1 MNQSGFLRCEATRVG
16 EDTTLSQI
24 IRMVSDAAATKAPIA
39 KVADRVSG
47 VFVPVVI
54 SIAMLTMI
62 VWLLLGAPF
71 GDALSRAIAVLVI
84 SCPCALG
91 LATPV
96 AIMVGNGV
104 GAKNGILF
112 KTAASLEETGKV
124 QIVALDK
131 TGTIT
136 SGQMRVTDV
145 LPADGIGENELLD
158 AALSLET
165 PSEHPLAKAVVQYAL
180 DKGRKAQDVSDFAAL
195 PGNGLTAKRDGA
207 VLLGGSVKYMQG
219 QCKVP
224 ETLLAAAEKLSG
236 EGKTPLLF
244 SRDGAI
250 LGMIAVADT
259 VKDDSPEAVAELRKM
274 GIRVVMITGDNPRT
288 AQAVGQTAG
297 VDQVVAGVL
306 PDGKADVVRRLQ
318 KVGRAAMVGDGI
330 NDAPALAYAD
340 VGISLGSKSTDIA
353 METSDVVI
361 NRDDPM
367 MIPELRRLARATMRI
382 VQQNFAMVI
391 GINTVGLI
399 LGAASG
405 ISVLASAL
413 MHNMSTILVV
423 ANSLRLMVFPPM
435 EG

>member
-1 MNQSGFLRCEATRVG
+1 
-16 EDTTLSQI
+16 
-24 IRMVSDAAATKAPIA
+24 
-39 KVADRVSG
+39 
-47 VFVPVVI
+47 
-54 SIAMLTMI
+54 
-62 VWLLLGAPF
+62 
-71 GDALSRAIAVLVI
+71 
-84 SCPCALG
+84 
-91 LATPV
+91 
-96 AIMVGNGV
+96 

-136 SGQMRVTDV
+136 TGQMRVTDV
-145 LPADGIGENELLD
+145 LPADGIGENDLLD

-165 PSEHPLAKAVVQYAL
+165 PSEHPLAKAVVQYAAEQ
-180 DKGRKAQDVSDFAAL
+180 GRKAQNVADFAAL

-219 QCKVP
+219 QCNVP

-250 LGMIAVADT
+250 LGMMAVADT

-306 PDGKADVVRRLQ
+306 PDGKADVVRRL
-318 KVGRAAMVGDGI
+318 
-330 NDAPALAYAD
+330 
-340 VGISLGSKSTDIA
+340 
-353 METSDVVI
+353 
-361 NRDDPM
+361 
-367 MIPELRRLARATMRI
+367 
-382 VQQNFAMVI
+382 
-391 GINTVGLI
+391 
-399 LGAASG
+399 
-405 ISVLASAL
+405 
-413 MHNMSTILVV
+413 
-423 ANSLRLMVFPPM
+423 
-435 EG
+435 